1 VAAGGDAGPAAG
13 PVAWTAAQSRV
24 IAAALDLFARHGVGG
39 TSLAMIAD
47 EIGVTKA
54 AVYHQFRTKEEIVL
68 AAAEAELARL
78 EAVIDAAEAEPTR
91 ERARDALVTGM
102 VELTVERRRTV
113 STILSDPVIA
123 GFFTVHEPFRR
134 IMDRLVGLLMGD
146 DTTHAARV
154 SAGVLTA
161 AMSGAVMHPLVAGLD
176 DETLRGELRLLARRF
191 LGLPS

>member
-1 VAAGGDAGPAAG
+1 VSAAAGGDVN

-24 IAAALDLFARHGVGG
+24 IAAALLLFARHGVGG

-102 VELTVERRRTV
+102 VDLTVERRRTV
-113 STILSDPVIA
+113 STILSDPAIA
-123 GFFTVHEPFRR
+123 GFFTHHEPFRHV
-134 IMDRLVGLLMGD
+134 MDRLVVLLTGD
-146 DTTHAARV
+146 DTTHEARV

-161 AMSGAVMHPLVAGLD
+161 AMSGVVMHPLAAGLD
-176 DETLRGELRLLARRF
+176 DETLRGQLRLLARRF
-191 LGLPS
+191 LGLSA